1 MILSIPIFLPL
12 AFMIFAFLFRH
23 YHDRE
28 YVALGAAG
36 LNVLL
41 SLYLL
46 MQVNEAGM
54 IKLQMGDWPAPYGI
68 TLIADRFS
76 ALMIFVASIVF
87 MAAMAYSI
95 HSLDTRRKNFG
106 FYLFSFGIL
115 MGVNGSFLAGDVFNL
130 FVWFEV
136 MLMASFILMSHGGER
151 RQLEGAIKYLI
162 LNLISS
168 FLFVAGIGLLYGKL
182 GTLNMADIASK
193 LMNYE
198 TMPPEVNP
206 AFILIFVAFAIK
218 GGLVPFFF
226 WLPASYHTP
235 PPVVTALFAGLL
247 TKVGIYAL
255 MRYYAQF
262 LHHHSEFWQPLI
274 LWVAGLSMIV
284 GVITATSQFEFR
296 KILSFHIIS
305 QVGYIIMGLAL
316 FTVAG
321 LAGAIFFM
329 AHNMISKTNAFLVAG
344 YVHKQKGTLD
354 LKALGNFY
362 KEHPTW
368 AVFFFISAFSLA
380 GLPPL
385 SGFIGKYLL
394 IKAGI
399 EADYLGIALI
409 ALFVGLFTLFSMVKI
424 WMEVFW
430 KPVPG
435 NNKKPIIE
443 KEVQLESPLKVAW
456 MTWTSGVLAFIIVA
470 AGVFATPVVEYC
482 TLAAESLLKPI
493 EYINFVLTN
502 SIQ

>member
-1 MILSIPIFLPL
+1 MILSGSIFLPL

-23 YHDRE
+23 FHGRE
-28 YVALGAAG
+28 YVAVGAAA
-36 LNVLL
+36 LNFLL
-41 SLYLL
+41 SVYLL
-46 MQVNEAGM
+46 IQVHDAGM
-54 IKLQMGDWPAPYGI
+54 IKLQMGSWPAPYGI

-76 ALMIFVASIVF
+76 ALMILVASIVF
-87 MAAMAYSI
+87 FAAMAYSV
-95 HSLDTRRKNFG
+95 HSVDTRRKSFG

-136 MLMASFILMSHGGER
+136 MLMASFILMSHGGEQK
-151 RQLEGAIKYLI
+151 QLEGSIKYLI
-162 LNLISS
+162 MNLISS
-168 FLFVAGIGLLYGKL
+168 FLFVAGIGLLYGKM

-193 LMNYE
+193 LLDYD

-206 AFILIFVAFAIK
+206 AFILIFVGFAIK

-247 TKVGIYAL
+247 TKVGIYSL
-255 MRYYAQF
+255 MRFYALF
-262 LHHHSEFWQPLI
+262 LHQHGEFWEPLI
-274 LWVAGLSMIV
+274 LWIAGLSMVV
-284 GVITATSQFEFR
+284 GVITATSQFDFR

-305 QVGYIIMGLAL
+305 QVGYVVMGLAF

-321 LAGAIFFM
+321 LAGAIFFL

-354 LKALGNFY
+354 LKTLGNFS
-362 KEHPTW
+362 KEQPLW
-368 AVFFFISAFSLA
+368 AIFFFISAFSLA

-399 EADYLGIALI
+399 EAEFIGISLI

-430 KPVPG
+430 KPAPEEDSPRNIQTPAAKDNPTHPG
-435 NNKKPIIE
+435 
-443 KEVQLESPLKVAW
+443 W
-456 MTWTSGVLAFIIVA
+456 MTWTSGFMAALIVG
-470 AGVFATPVVEYC
+470 AGIFATPVVEYC
-482 TLAAESLLKPI
+482 TQAAETLMQPM
-493 EYINFVLTN
+493 EYINFVLK
-502 SIQ
+502 Q